1 MTEEEFTYVME
12 IIRQELEDI
21 EVEED
26 GTCRWGDV
34 ANANTHIQARLR
46 GIKSVLYRDPV
57 SSQKEPS

>member
-1 MTEEEFTYVME
+1 MTEQEFKDVME

-26 GTCRWGDV
+26 GTCHWGDV

-46 GIKSVLYRDPV
+46 RAV
-57 SSQKEPS
+57 SGVTGPPIQKE